1 MGLVYIFTALV
12 AFLAQC
18 FYIHRIYRLSQSVIV
33 VFQITIFSLTAFG
46 AGLAAGIIE
55 ATSQGSY
62 RSIVPDPHKGLES
75 SVLTW
80 IYRGATC
87 LTDM

>member
-1 MGLVYIFTALV
+1 MALVYIFTALV

-18 FYIHRIYRLSQSVIV
+18 FYIYRIYRLSQSVIV
-33 VFQITIFSLTAFG
+33 VFQI
-46 AGLAAGIIE
+46 E
-55 ATSQGSY
+55 MTSQ
-62 RSIVPDPHKGLES
+62 RSHGLTVPNPHKGLES

-87 LTDM
+87 C